1 MSKGIVALIAVAA
14 FMVGGVVG
22 CITGVAVSEA
32 GREILSGAT
41 MVERE
46 ADVSN
51 PVTITQP
58 GFTLRHPSNWKY
70 DLTNANH
77 DPEHYF
83 YLDTPGGSY
92 IEVSFEEKGT
102 DPTVEYDVAQ
112 ENLDMKLSQ
121 YEDYLSSPSTVPFD
135 TYGKFK
141 GKGVILTGRYLGSGI
156 TMRAFSYVEGEK
168 TLIILE
174 HVYEMDLKLVK
185 PGMDLIESSLTLK

>member
-1 MSKGIVALIAVAA
+1 VSKGIVALIAVAA

-22 CITGVAVSEA
+22 CVTGVAVSEA
-32 GREILSGAT
+32 GRELLSGAT
-41 MVERE
+41 LVERE
-46 ADVSN
+46 ADVRN

-58 GFTLRHPSNWKY
+58 GFTLQHPGNWEY

-83 YLDTPGGSY
+83 YIDTPGGSY

-102 DPTVEYDVAQ
+102 DPNVEYDVAQ
-112 ENLDMKLSQ
+112 ENLDLKLSQ
-121 YEDYLSSPSTVPFD
+121 YEDYVSSPTTVPFD

-141 GKGVILTGRYLGSGI
+141 GKGVILTGRYLGSRI

-168 TLIILE
+168 TLVVFE
-174 HVYEMDLKLVK
+174 HTYDMDRNLVK
-185 PGMDLIESSLTLK
+185 PGMDLIERSLTLK